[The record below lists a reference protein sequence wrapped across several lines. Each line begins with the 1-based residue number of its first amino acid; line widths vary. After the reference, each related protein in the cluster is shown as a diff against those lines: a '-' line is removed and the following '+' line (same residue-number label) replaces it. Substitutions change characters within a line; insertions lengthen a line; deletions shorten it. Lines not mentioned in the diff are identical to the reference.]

1 MARGTVG
8 LGLTGLFV
16 VFFAVLLVVP
26 YVKNLL
32 SPNIDGFSS
41 GTASGK
47 YCKQQSDC
55 SEGQF
60 CTQNTCV
67 DNYPSFN
74 INDVK
79 PNSDY

>member
-8 LGLTGLFV
+8 LGLAGLFV
-16 VFFAVLLVVP
+16 VFFGVLLVVP
-26 YVKNLL
+26 YLKSFFPTV
-32 SPNIDGFSS
+32 DGFSS

-47 YCKQQSDC
+47 SCKQQSDC

-74 INDVK
+74 IANVRPND
-79 PNSDY
+79 DY